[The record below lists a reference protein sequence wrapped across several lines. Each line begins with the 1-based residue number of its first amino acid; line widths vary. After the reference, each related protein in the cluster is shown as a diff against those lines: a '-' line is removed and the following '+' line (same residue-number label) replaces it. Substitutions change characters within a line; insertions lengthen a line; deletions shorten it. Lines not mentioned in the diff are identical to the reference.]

1 MSYTLRISRPREVA
15 RQKKRPSINVLS
27 IRNRTTYLDESAVVA
42 FSGPLLILI
51 RISSGMPYFMR
62 IEEMKK
68 DKVRKFFIPSSL
80 LHR

>member
-42 FSGPLLILI
+42 FSGPPAYFNWDWFWDVLFYEDRRNEKKI
-51 RISSGMPYFMR
+51 R
-62 IEEMKK
+62 
-68 DKVRKFFIPSSL
+68 
-80 LHR
+80 